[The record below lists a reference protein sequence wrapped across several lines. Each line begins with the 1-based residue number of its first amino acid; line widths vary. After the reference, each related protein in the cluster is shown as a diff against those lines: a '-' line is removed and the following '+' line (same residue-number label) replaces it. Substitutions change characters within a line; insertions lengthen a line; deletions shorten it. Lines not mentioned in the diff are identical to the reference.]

1 MPSAAVA
8 RDIDQLNSF
17 LRGELAAVQT
27 YAIAL
32 DHLSLESRARSRLDA
47 CLRSHEQRV
56 ELLKDRIID
65 LGGRPAAGAGPW
77 GAVTR
82 AIETGASAFGDRA
95 AIAALEQ
102 GEDHGVR
109 DYREDVVKLDVL
121 ARDLVLEQLLPLQQ
135 QTHRVISDLNR
146 ELKAA

>member
-1 MPSAAVA
+1 MTAGDA
-8 RDIDQLNSF
+8 RDVDQLNSF
-17 LRGELAAVQT
+17 LRGELAAVET

-32 DHLSLESRARSRLDA
+32 DHLKLESTARSRLDA

-56 ELLKDRIID
+56 EWLKERILH
-65 LGGRPAAGAGPW
+65 LGGRPAAGAGAW

-82 AIETGASAFGDRA
+82 AIEASASAFGDRA

-102 GEDHGVR
+102 GEDHGLR
-109 DYREDVVKLDVL
+109 DYKEDVVKLDER
-121 ARDLVLEQLLPLQQ
+121 AKDLVLERLLPEQQ